1 MILVGVDVASEKH
14 DVSIMRDT
22 GEVIRDNFTIPNKE
36 SGYKKLLD
44 EIEKAEKL
52 YPSDKV
58 RIGLESTGVYSMSL
72 TEFLATHYEDSVILI
87 NPILTSMFELSC
99 HVHYAKTDKT
109 DARGIC
115 RFLSKNE
122 DIRPYA
128 IVSYHT
134 RQLRALYRERTKL
147 NKRLNQ
153 DINRLKGQLH
163 IAFPELLDKKHATI
177 GLFELEFLSK
187 YPTADSIRNMKPEK
201 LVSAFSKVKY
211 MRIDI
216 ARAKKLI
223 EAAKTSIGS
232 SALTE
237 GFVIKETVERIR
249 LYRKQINE
257 LSEAMVPLV
266 KEEHGNLLTIPG
278 LGAVTVA
285 GIVGEIGDVS
295 NYHGSD
301 CLVAMAGLNPK
312 VYESGNY
319 AASHTRI
326 SKRGSSYLRNALYMA
341 AQSMYMHGTEPIYS
355 FVNKKRKEGKRKVCA
370 LDHAARKLCN
380 IIFSMMKTRSE
391 FIPSSANS

>member
-22 GEVIRDNFTIPNKE
+22 GEVIRDNLTIPNKE
-36 SGYKKLLD
+36 SGYKKLLG

-58 RIGLESTGVYSMSL
+58 RIGLESTGVYSMAL
-72 TEFLATHYEDSVILI
+72 TDYLATRYEGSVILI

-115 RFLSKNE
+115 KFLSKNE

-163 IAFPELLDKKHATI
+163 IAFPELLGKNHATI
-177 GLFELEFLSK
+177 GTFELEFLSK
-187 YPTADSIRNMKPEK
+187 YPTADSIKDMKPEK
-201 LVSAFSKVKY
+201 LVAAFSKVKY
-211 MRIDI
+211 MRLDVVK
-216 ARAKKLI
+216 AGRLI
-223 EAAKTSIGS
+223 ESAKSSVGC
-232 SALTE
+232 SALTD
-237 GFVIKETVERIR
+237 GFVIKETVERIK
-249 LYRKQINE
+249 LYKKQIKE

-266 KEEHGNLLTIPG
+266 KEEYGNLLTIPG
-278 LGAVTVA
+278 IGAVTVA
-285 GIVGEIGDVS
+285 GIVGEIGNVE

-301 CLVAMAGLNPK
+301 SIVSMAGLNPF
-312 VYESGNY
+312 VYESGKY
-319 AASHTRI
+319 VATKTRI
-326 SKRGSSYLRNALYMA
+326 TKKGSSYLRNALYIA
-341 AQSMYMHGTEPIYS
+341 AQSMYMHCVEPIYS
-355 FVNKKRKEGKRKVCA
+355 FVNKKRKEGKRMVCA

-380 IIFSMMKTRSE
+380 IIFTMMKQKSD
-391 FIPSSANS
+391 FIPPSTNS

>member
-22 GEVIRDNFTIPNKE
+22 GEVIRDNFTVPNKE

-115 RFLSKNE
+115 KFLSKNE

-128 IVSYHT
+128 IVSYHI

-153 DINRLKGQLH
+153 DINNKRRKLFQYRSSRDMFFSMLKN
-163 IAFPELLDKKHATI
+163 I
-177 GLFELEFLSK
+177 G
-187 YPTADSIRNMKPEK
+187 
-201 LVSAFSKVKY
+201 
-211 MRIDI
+211 
-216 ARAKKLI
+216 
-223 EAAKTSIGS
+223 IGS
-232 SALTE
+232 NE
-237 GFVIKETVERIR
+237 VY
-249 LYRKQINE
+249 LYQW
-257 LSEAMVPLV
+257 
-266 KEEHGNLLTIPG
+266 
-278 LGAVTVA
+278 
-285 GIVGEIGDVS
+285 
-295 NYHGSD
+295 
-301 CLVAMAGLNPK
+301 
-312 VYESGNY
+312 
-319 AASHTRI
+319 
-326 SKRGSSYLRNALYMA
+326 
-341 AQSMYMHGTEPIYS
+341 
-355 FVNKKRKEGKRKVCA
+355 
-370 LDHAARKLCN
+370 
-380 IIFSMMKTRSE
+380 
-391 FIPSSANS
+391 